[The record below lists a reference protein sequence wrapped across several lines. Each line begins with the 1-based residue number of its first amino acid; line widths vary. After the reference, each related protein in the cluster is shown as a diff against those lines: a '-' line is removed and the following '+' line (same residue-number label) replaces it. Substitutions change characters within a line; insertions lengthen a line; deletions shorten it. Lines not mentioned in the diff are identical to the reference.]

1 VSIFDEVAKVARR
14 TVLKPAEDL
23 VLLARS
29 GLLRPIPP
37 RTIAEMVRQYQREGF
52 KSHLIYTLHATRDP
66 NKPAIVF
73 EDATTTWS
81 ELLDRIKRLANHCLS
96 AGVGPG
102 SSVAIMLPNRPEF
115 IETNAAAMRVGATVS
130 FVNPRAPST
139 DAHAIFERT
148 KADVVVT
155 HRDDLGDATNV
166 LRIGDAYEDAI
177 ARASGAE
184 PLVDRSAQS
193 KIVVF
198 TSGTTGRPKGA
209 VRSLESGATVGS
221 LMGFL
226 RTIPYKTSDVHMVVC
241 PLYHSSGSGFAT
253 VAQGLGN
260 TMVIVEK
267 FSPEAFCRS
276 VQEHK
281 VTTTT
286 VVPTMLHQI
295 AAWPHA
301 KEYDLSS
308 LRIVVCTGS
317 PLREEVRKEARELL
331 GNVIYDLYGS
341 TEMGWVSIATPRD
354 QLDAPGTV
362 GKPVPGITLRITD
375 PDGNPVPQGERGEV
389 WVRSSL
395 GMEGYMDDP
404 DLDSERMREGFI
416 SVKDI
421 GYIDDGGYLHVVDRA
436 DDMIISGGVN
446 VYPAETEI
454 ALNAH
459 PNVDE
464 ATVLGVPDP
473 KWGERIVAAVVP
485 SGDVSEDALIAWAK
499 QNAAYAAVPKE
510 IRFMDALP
518 RNDIGKV
525 DKKRIASEWESP

>member
-1 VSIFDEVAKVARR
+1 MSIFDDVVKVARN
-14 TVLKPAEDL
+14 TLLKPAEDAL
-23 VLLARS
+23 LLAKA

-37 RTIAEMVRQYQREGF
+37 RTIAEMARHFRREGF
-52 KSHLIYTLHATRDP
+52 KSHLIYTLHASRDP
-66 NKPAIVF
+66 KKPAVVF
-73 EDATTTWS
+73 EDGTTTWS
-81 ELLDRIKRLANHCLS
+81 ELLGRINRLANHFL
-96 AGVGPG
+96 ATGVGPG

-130 FVNPRAPST
+130 FVNPRAPAP
-139 DAHAIFERT
+139 DARAIFERT
-148 KADVVVT
+148 RADVVVT
-155 HRDDLGDATNV
+155 HRDDLGDATRVLRVGDDYENV
-166 LRIGDAYEDAI
+166 LAA
-177 ARASGAE
+177 ASSAE
-184 PLVDRSAQS
+184 PVVDRSAQS

-209 VRSLESGATVGS
+209 VRSLEQSASLSG

-226 RTIPYKTSDVHMVVC
+226 RTIPYRTSDVHMVVC

-267 FSPEAFCRS
+267 FSPEAFCQS
-276 VQEHK
+276 VSEHK

-295 AAWPHA
+295 ASWGGA
-301 KEYDLSS
+301 KDYDLSS

-341 TEMGWVSIATPRD
+341 TEMGWVSIATPPD
-354 QLDAPGTV
+354 QLKAPGTV

-375 PDGNPVPQGERGEV
+375 ADGKPLPQGERGEL

-395 GMEGYMDDP
+395 SMEGYMDDP
-404 DLDSERMREGFI
+404 DLESERMRDGYI
-416 SVKDI
+416 SVKDV
-421 GYIDDGGYLHVVDRA
+421 GFLDDDGYLHVVDRA

-454 ALNAH
+454 ALERH
-459 PNVDE
+459 PHVDE

-473 KWGERIVAAVVP
+473 RWGERIVAAVVP
-485 SGDVSEDALIAWAK
+485 SGEITEDELIVWAK

-518 RNDIGKV
+518 RNDIGKI
-525 DKKRIASEWESP
+525 DKKRLVREWEQ